1 MPPRNRIPARAARRA
16 ALVLIAA
23 VPVPIAGCGP
33 STTGSFDRGQQIFA
47 AKCATCHALRAA
59 GSTANVGPN
68 LDAAFAQARASGMDP
83 DTFAGVV
90 RAQVE
95 NPRPGSQTAGSSN
108 PSITMP
114 PDLVSGQA
122 LDDVS
127 NYVATVAGNPAYKGP
142 QLPND
147 PGAPVF
153 AQNQCSSCHTLKAA
167 GAMGTVG
174 PDLDKVIPRM
184 TPQQIKKQIVD
195 PNSQITPGFP
205 PNVMPD
211 NFEQVISAPD
221 LTKLV
226 QFLIKYAGK
235 SSSGKSSSG
244 KASSGKSSSGK

>member
-1 MPPRNRIPARAARRA
+1 MAPRNRIASRAARRA
-16 ALVLIAA
+16 AVVALGFIALA
-23 VPVPIAGCGP
+23 IAGCGT
-33 STTGSFDRGQQIFA
+33 SETGSFDRGQQLFA

-59 GSTANVGPN
+59 GSTATVGPD

-83 DTFAGVV
+83 DTFAGVI

-95 NPRPGSQTAGSSN
+95 YPRPGNASGRSN
-108 PSITMP
+108 PSVTMP
-114 PDLVSGQA
+114 ADLVTGQE
-122 LDDVS
+122 LDDVAH
-127 NYVATVAGNPAYKGP
+127 YVATVAGNPAFKGP

-153 AQNQCSSCHTLKAA
+153 AQNQCSSCHTLAAA

-174 PDLDKVIPRM
+174 PDLDKVIPRLS
-184 TPQQIKKQIVD
+184 PSEVKKQIVD

-226 QFLIKYAGK
+226 QFLIKYAGQPSGGQ
-235 SSSGKSSSG
+235 SSSGKSTSAT
-244 KASSGKSSSGK
+244 KAK